1 MFLFH
6 LSDNCSETHEIK
18 APLSDRGM
26 ALIDLT
32 LIKLFDWKEKID
44 IASEKRHKLR
54 FLLTSYVSTLYVKEM
69 LLSSQ
74 LPPTLPRQNN
84 GIFIMM
90 KTMFC
95 FKNTAEEGKVE

>member
-32 LIKLFDWKEKID
+32 LIKLFD
-44 IASEKRHKLR
+44 
-54 FLLTSYVSTLYVKEM
+54 
-69 LLSSQ
+69 
-74 LPPTLPRQNN
+74 
-84 GIFIMM
+84 
-90 KTMFC
+90 
-95 FKNTAEEGKVE
+95 